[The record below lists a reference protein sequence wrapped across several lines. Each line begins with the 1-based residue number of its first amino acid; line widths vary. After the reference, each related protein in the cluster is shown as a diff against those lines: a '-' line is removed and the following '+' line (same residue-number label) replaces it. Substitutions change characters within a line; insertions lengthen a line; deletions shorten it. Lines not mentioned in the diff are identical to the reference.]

1 MNSQIDLSVLMWWLT
16 VILFLLWIITVCGVF
31 GLWQWTRNRL
41 DSENRNVSH
50 WIELTNN
57 LIDRVNI
64 LSGRLDRHIKALEYL
79 SHEVVRDYPVAVKVA
94 REIVD
99 TPLTEPNSKL

>member
-1 MNSQIDLSVLMWWLT
+1 MNFQIDLSVLMWWLT
-16 VILFLLWIITVCGVF
+16 ATLFLLWIITVCGVF

-41 DSENRNVSH
+41 DSENKNIVH

-79 SHEVVRDYPVAVKVA
+79 SHEVVLDYPVEVKVA
-94 REIVD
+94 REMVD
-99 TPLTEPNSKL
+99 TPPPAQND

>member
-1 MNSQIDLSVLMWWLT
+1 MNSQIDLSVLMWWAMA
-16 VILFLLWIITVCGVF
+16 ILLVLWIATICSVL

-94 REIVD
+94 QEMVD
-99 TPLTEPNSKL
+99 TPPPAQND